1 MHCLASRNRYTL
13 LLMFNNQRV
22 LHSNSLVMRSHTRTK
37 KFTVEVVENAQGL
50 VINLRETE
58 RIKGVNARVMIP
70 ANDPSEITALI
81 ELLREARDKAS
92 EI

>member
-1 MHCLASRNRYTL
+1 
-13 LLMFNNQRV
+13 MFNNQRV

-50 VINLRETE
+50 VINLREME
-58 RIKGVNARVMIP
+58 RIKGVNSRVMIP